1 VLHNTFF
8 QINWLTL
15 SANVEIL
22 GKGDVKED
30 LPLVEL
36 FGPLQLSEDDDQFDV
51 AAPKIALEQLHFF
64 LSHLW

>member
-1 VLHNTFF
+1 MYF
-8 QINWLTL
+8 QINWLRL

-22 GKGDVKED
+22 GRGDVKD
-30 LPLVEL
+30 DVALVEL

-51 AAPKIALEQLHFF
+51 AAAKLALEQLHFF